1 MGILGIFPNS
11 HFKCCSFFLLPF
23 GPSVA
28 EGRGKREALVS
39 PLHFLFTSYSGDSD
53 LLALVWQLRPCCLD
67 SSCIEEEVF
76 GWLPMEYL
84 TDNIC
89 VAFHKAPLPMLLNLN
104 STIMLVRIYVH
115 AQLFSRVWLCDSM
128 DCRAPLSAKLLCPCY
143 FTGKNTG
150 MSCHYLLQGISPTK
164 GSNPRLLHLLH
175 LPLSHLGSPSEKIA
189 FFKFHTQWNPNMLS
203 DLFKVTANI
212 LESRTQTQLFQFQC
226 FILIYNT
233 AFVPMFHRLGNTS

>member
-1 MGILGIFPNS
+1 MSKAALEQLILMLWPEVILPEKVHLDQSLFIAGSFYILSGHICIFPNS

-89 VAFHKAPLPMLLNLN
+89 VAFHKAPLPVLLSLN
-104 STIMLVRIYVH
+104 STIMLVRRCVH
-115 AQLFSRVWLCDSM
+115 AQLFSRVWLCDAM
-128 DCRAPLSAKLLCPCY
+128 DCSPPS
-143 FTGKNTG
+143 
-150 MSCHYLLQGISPTK
+150 SSVHVISQA
-164 GSNPRLLHLLH
+164 R
-175 LPLSHLGSPSEKIA
+175 
-189 FFKFHTQWNPNMLS
+189 
-203 DLFKVTANI
+203 I
-212 LESRTQTQLFQFQC
+212 LEWAAITSSRESPLPRAQIC
-226 FILIYNT
+226 VSCVSCIY
-233 AFVPMFHRLGNTS
+233 H